1 MYRQLMVLLGLCVSL
16 AACATSPTK
25 SAFSWR
31 YGTGS
36 NIDITNNTQ
45 TEFYRDGKLIYADR
59 EAGGGA
65 GGLLSD
71 RITGRRYYWAGG
83 GGLPTD
89 GVPVPDRASIEM
101 VSLYDRKRYRIKVD
115 LPADLERRMRAVYQ
129 VQGRYDRRER
139 LYFGL
144 APGGYYEVVLMGRG
158 LGVSPDLLLARGIA
172 EEVTDNWYDKKFPI
186 GVSQYT
192 VTLQD
197 FDKKYGELFKQHPIP
212 LGMDWAPIMDA
223 YRAKQPKTD
232 QQPMK

>member
-1 MYRQLMVLLGLCVSL
+1 MMFKPCIVLLALCFSL
-16 AACATSPTK
+16 TACATAPTK

-36 NIDITNNTQ
+36 NIDETWTINV
-45 TEFYRDGKLIYADR
+45 EFYRGGAFIGGYP
-59 EAGGGA
+59 GGGVGPGA
-65 GGLLSD
+65 SVK
-71 RITGRRYYWAGG
+71 RITEKRYYWAGG
-83 GGLPTD
+83 GGLPVE
-89 GVPVPDRASIEM
+89 GMAVPDRAVIEM

-115 LPADLERRMRAVYQ
+115 LPADLAQQMRQRYQ
-129 VQGRYDRRER
+129 IGKRIDQRNR

-158 LGVSPDLLLARGIA
+158 LGVSPDVLLARGIA

-192 VTLQD
+192 VTIQD
-197 FDKKYGELFKQHPIP
+197 FDKKYGALFKQHPIP

-232 QQPMK
+232 QQPVK